1 MPGVEASNALSALDA
16 TVLAGLHTT
25 GELRSILGEQALLA
39 RFLQFETALAAA
51 QAALG
56 IVPADVATALAAVT
70 PADLDIERFADRTT
84 AAGYP
89 IVGLVEQLAR
99 MLPEGLGQWAH
110 WGATTQDVMDSALVL
125 QIVAALD
132 VIERDLR
139 QALAAL
145 VALAAEHGEA
155 VMVGRSQMQQAL
167 PITVGY
173 RIACWTAPLLR
184 HLDRLAEMRPRV
196 AVVQLGG
203 AVGSLAS
210 MAPHG
215 LDVRRE
221 LALRLGLAE
230 PSISWHATRDRLVE
244 VVAWSAQVAA
254 SLGKIGLDI
263 ALGAQTEVGEL
274 HEPSAPGRGASSTMP
289 QKRNPIGA
297 QQLMR
302 AARLTR
308 SYLDLALDAAVADHE
323 RPTAVWSLEWHAVA
337 PALAVCG
344 GAVRTA
350 ADVLGGLRV
359 DTAAMAANLDR
370 THGLI
375 MAESVMMRLAPDIG
389 RQAAHD
395 EVDAM
400 VSASLKAGDSFTEHV
415 SRRDPA
421 LADAVHP
428 AAYLGHVAEQTAA
441 VMSAAA
447 AYIGDP
453 ASKPDHPA

>member
-1 MPGVEASNALSALDA
+1 MAGRSNLQQAIPITFGYKMA
-16 TVLAGLHTT
+16 T
-25 GELRSILGEQALLA
+25 I
-39 RFLQFETALAAA
+39 
-51 QAALG
+51 
-56 IVPADVATALAAVT
+56 LAAV
-70 PADLDIERFADRTT
+70 
-84 AAGYP
+84 
-89 IVGLVEQLAR
+89 
-99 MLPEGLGQWAH
+99 
-110 WGATTQDVMDSALVL
+110 
-125 QIVAALD
+125 
-132 VIERDLR
+132 
-139 QALAAL
+139 
-145 VALAAEHGEA
+145 
-155 VMVGRSQMQQAL
+155 
-167 PITVGY
+167 
-173 RIACWTAPLLR
+173 LR
-184 HLDRLAEMRPRV
+184 HRERLAQLKPRV
-196 AVVQLGG
+196 LVGEFGG
-203 AVGSLAS
+203 ACGTLAS
-210 MAPHG
+210 LEKGAMETQAGLMA
-215 LDVRRE
+215 E
-221 LALRLGLAE
+221 LGLAQ
-230 PSISWHATRDRLVE
+230 PLIAWHTVRDSIAEVGAFLGLVTGT
-244 VVAWSAQVAA
+244 
-254 SLGKIGLDI
+254 LGKISMDVKLMNLTASVLFAGFAVL
-263 ALGAQTEVGEL
+263 
-274 HEPSAPGRGASSTMP
+274 GRGASSTMP